1 MATTGQPMNIEG
13 EVRIE
18 RLRVAFQQIPV
29 AAVVTVVNAALISA
43 VLVGTEVHRR
53 VYVWLA
59 LTVLIAAARLALW
72 RAYCH
77 VRLASAQYRLWSV
90 ASACGAF
97 AAGLLWGGGSVLLLP
112 ASETYQLFWVFLI
125 GGMCAG
131 ATALHDAHLPTLL
144 AFVVPASSPLAI
156 RFALEGSGRR
166 AAAAAM
172 IAVFVAALVV
182 ISRRSSNYFGEMQ
195 RLRLDPAASHNQK
208 MEAVRQL
215 TGGIAHDFKLLT
227 AVLSSLALLR
237 KHVPADEQQVA
248 RLLDNAIQGAERG
261 AALTQ
266 RLLAVGRRQ
275 ALMPEVVELRLWSAE
290 CRRCCAPPLARA
302 CGS

>member
-1 MATTGQPMNIEG
+1 MNIEG

-29 AAVVTVVNAALISA
+29 AVVVTVVNAALISA
-43 VLVGTEVHRR
+43 VLMGAEEHRR
-53 VYVWLA
+53 VYVWLVV
-59 LTVLIAAARLALW
+59 TVLIAAARLALW
-72 RAYCH
+72 RAYRH
-77 VRLASAQYRLWSV
+77 VSLASTHFGSGPRRARAARL
-90 ASACGAF
+90 G
-97 AAGLLWGGGSVLLLP
+97 AGLLWGGGSVLLLP

-131 ATALHDAHLPTLL
+131 ATALHYAHLPTLL

-182 ISRRSSNYFGEMQ
+182 ISRRSSNHFGEML
-195 RLRLDPAASHNQK
+195 RLRLDPAARHTQK
-208 MEAVRQL
+208 MEAVGQL
-215 TGGIAHDFKLLT
+215 TGGIAHDFNNLLT

-237 KHVPADEQQVA
+237 KHLPADEQQVA

-266 RLLAVGRRQ
+266 RLLAFGRRQ
-275 ALMPEVVELRLWSAE
+275 ALMPEVVDLSASGPPHVGAAALLRWS
-290 CRRCCAPPLARA
+290 RA